1 MAEPILEVRNLKQHF
16 QVNSKFTVKALDG
29 ISFTIEDGEIF
40 ALVGESGSGKS
51 TAAKTI
57 MGVYPPTDGEI
68 FFHGR
73 DITDG
78 KGRREN
84 KDLLHKK
91 LSIIF
96 QDSAAALNQRMT
108 VEKIIGEPLQIHH
121 VYKDKKALNERIDE
135 LLQLVGLNET
145 YRKKY
150 PSELSGGQRQ
160 RVAIARSIS
169 MQPELVIADE
179 PIAALDVSIQAQIIN
194 LFKHLQAE
202 HRFSF
207 LLIAHDL
214 SIVRFISDRVGV
226 LYHGK
231 LVELGKTK
239 QIFETPCHP
248 YTKSLLSAVPKPD
261 PLGERNKKLVEF
273 DAASFTGEGEI
284 QEVAPG
290 HFILTS
296 P

>member
-1 MAEPILEVRNLKQHF
+1 MAEPIFEVRNLKQHF

-150 PSELSGGQRQ
+150 PSEMSGGQRQ
-160 RVAIARSIS
+160 RVAIVRSIS
-169 MQPELVIADE
+169 MQP
-179 PIAALDVSIQAQIIN
+179 
-194 LFKHLQAE
+194 E

-207 LLIAHDL
+207 LLIAYDL

-273 DAASFTGEGEI
+273 DAASFTGEGEL

>member
-248 YTKSLLSAVPKPD
+248 YTKFLLSAVPKPD

-273 DAASFTGEGEI
+273 DAASFTGEGEM

>member
-1 MAEPILEVRNLKQHF
+1 MAESILEVRNLKQHF

-121 VYKDKKALNERIDE
+121 VYKDKNALNERIDE

-248 YTKSLLSAVPKPD
+248 YTKFLLSAVPKPD
-261 PLGERNKKLVEF
+261 PLGE
-273 DAASFTGEGEI
+273 GEM

>member
-1 MAEPILEVRNLKQHF
+1 M
-16 QVNSKFTVKALDG
+16 
-29 ISFTIEDGEIF
+29 
-40 ALVGESGSGKS
+40 
-51 TAAKTI
+51 
-57 MGVYPPTDGEI
+57 
-68 FFHGR
+68 
-73 DITDG
+73 
-78 KGRREN
+78 
-84 KDLLHKK
+84 
-91 LSIIF
+91 
-96 QDSAAALNQRMT
+96 NQRMT

-121 VYKDKKALNERIDE
+121 VYKDKNALNERIDE

-273 DAASFTGEGEI
+273 DAASFTGEGEM